1 MEDKKFSKRI
11 EKYNGKNIFKFNKNM
26 NINIIY

>member
-11 EKYNGKNIFKFNKNM
+11 EKYNGKNIFKFNKNTY
-26 NINIIY
+26 INVIS